1 MAEVLILDSSIKVKL
16 RVSETIGALR
26 RSFEIP
32 LKDVRGA
39 TTDNSYIKPGWEN
52 GLGFRSPGTGFP
64 GLIAEGTF
72 RKDGQKVLS
81 LWRKGQDVVV
91 IELANSKW
99 DRLVIGS
106 SNADDLTLRL
116 NAALNN

>member
-1 MAEVLILDSSIKVKL
+1 MAEVLILDSSIKIKMGPL
-16 RVSETIGALR
+16 EKMGALK

-32 LKDVRGA
+32 LNDIRGVTA
-39 TTDNSYIKPGWEN
+39 DNSYIKLGWEN

-72 RKDGQKVLS
+72 RKNGQKVLS
-81 LWRKGQDVVV
+81 LWRRGQEVVV
-91 IELANSKW
+91 IELANFRW
-99 DRLVIGS
+99 DRLLLGCKD
-106 SNADDLTLRL
+106 ADDLSLRL